1 MPPAR
6 RKPLK
11 ILDLS
16 KNRRPSRHADRAPDL
31 ESDQVKAPMPPDFIT
46 GEALVEW
53 DRVSE
58 LMTKEGTICELH
70 RAALTQYCLMWGAL
84 AENCTSNESEPLSA
98 AFHTAFRLASTE
110 LGITPASRS
119 KVPTLKQ
126 EIKRSKFQGGL

>member
-1 MPPAR
+1 MPAR

-16 KNRRPSRHADRAPDL
+16 KSCRPSRHADRVPDL
-31 ESDQVKAPMPPDFIT
+31 EPDQVKAPTPPDFIK
-46 GEALVEW
+46 GEALAEW

-58 LMTKEGTICELH
+58 LMAKEGTICELH

-84 AENCTSNESEPLSA
+84 AENCHSNDSEPLSA
-98 AFHTAFRLASTE
+98 AFHTAFRWASTE

-119 KVPTLKQ
+119 KVPTMKPKQ
-126 EIKRSKFQGGL
+126 KSGFSHGRL